1 MKPQEVRALSQAELD
16 DRLEKSRRQLANL
29 RFKAAARQLKNPNEI
44 LWLKRDIARM
54 ETVKREREG

>member
-1 MKPQEVRALSQAELD
+1 LSQAELD

-54 ETVKREREG
+54 ETVKREMEG